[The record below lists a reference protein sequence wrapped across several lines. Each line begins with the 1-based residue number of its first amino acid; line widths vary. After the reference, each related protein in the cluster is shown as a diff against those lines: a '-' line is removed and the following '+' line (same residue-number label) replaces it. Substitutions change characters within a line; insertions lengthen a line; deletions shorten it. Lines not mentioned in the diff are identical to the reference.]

1 MKTKMQFEN
10 IRIFA
15 VETSFSSFPS
25 YVICT
30 VERINDKEFR
40 GESFLLHINN
50 GIKAR
55 LIAKEILIQSENMNS
70 ELFSDIDEDFVIEEC
85 LNQGKT
91 NMYESYKTKII
102 FDNQSII
109 KNIFE
114 IDMNYLLHGNFA
126 HENIRKKLLLIGERT
141 KVEKLKQYIK
151 AVGDYSYADFTKIT
165 KLDEQ

>member
-1 MKTKMQFEN
+1 MKTKMQLNN

-30 VERINDKEFR
+30 AERVNDREYR

-50 GIKAR
+50 AIKAR
-55 LIAKEILIQSENMNS
+55 LIAKEVLIQSENMNS
-70 ELFSDIDEDFVIEEC
+70 ELFSDIDDDFVIEEC

-102 FDNQSII
+102 FDHQSII
-109 KNIFE
+109 KNIVE

-141 KVEKLKQYIK
+141 KIEKLKQYIN
-151 AVGDYSYADFTKIT
+151 AVSDYSYADFTTISKT
-165 KLDEQ
+165 DEQ

>member
-1 MKTKMQFEN
+1 MKTKMQLNN

-30 VERINDKEFR
+30 VERVNDKEFR

-50 GIKAR
+50 AIKAR
-55 LIAKEILIQSENMNS
+55 LIAKEVLIQSENMNS

-91 NMYESYKTKII
+91 NMYESYKNKII

-114 IDMNYLLHGNFA
+114 IDMNYLLHGNVA
-126 HENIRKKLLLIGERT
+126 HENIRKKILLIGERT

-151 AVGDYSYADFTKIT
+151 AVSDYSYADFTTIT
-165 KLDEQ
+165 KTDD

>member
-30 VERINDKEFR
+30 AERVTDREYR

-50 GIKAR
+50 AIKAR
-55 LIAKEILIQSENMNS
+55 LIAKEVLIQSENMNS

-102 FDNQSII
+102 FDHQSII
-109 KNIFE
+109 KNIVE

-141 KVEKLKQYIK
+141 KVEKLKQYIN
-151 AVGDYSYADFTKIT
+151 AVSDYSYADFTTMSKT
-165 KLDEQ
+165 EEQ

>member
-1 MKTKMQFEN
+1 MKTKMQLNN

-30 VERINDKEFR
+30 VERVNDKEFR

-50 GIKAR
+50 AIKAR
-55 LIAKEILIQSENMNS
+55 LIAKEVLIQSENMNS
-70 ELFSDIDEDFVIEEC
+70 ELFSDIDDDFVIEEC

-102 FDNQSII
+102 FDHQSII
-109 KNIFE
+109 KNIVE
-114 IDMNYLLHGNFA
+114 IDMNYLLHSNFA

-141 KVEKLKQYIK
+141 KIEKLKQYIN
-151 AVGDYSYADFTKIT
+151 AVSDYSYADFTTISKT
-165 KLDEQ
+165 DEQ

>member
-1 MKTKMQFEN
+1 MQFEN

-30 VERINDKEFR
+30 AERVTDREYR

-50 GIKAR
+50 AIKAR
-55 LIAKEILIQSENMNS
+55 LIAKEVLIQSENMNS

-102 FDNQSII
+102 FDHQSII
-109 KNIFE
+109 KNIVE

-141 KVEKLKQYIK
+141 KVEKLKQYIN
-151 AVGDYSYADFTKIT
+151 AVSDYSYADFTTMSKT
-165 KLDEQ
+165 EEQ

>member
-1 MKTKMQFEN
+1 MKTKMQLNN

-25 YVICT
+25 YVICRA
-30 VERINDKEFR
+30 ERVNDNEFR

-50 GIKAR
+50 AIKAR
-55 LIAKEILIQSENMNS
+55 LIAKEVLIQSENMNS
-70 ELFSDIDEDFVIEEC
+70 ELFSDIDDDFVIEEC

-102 FDNQSII
+102 FDHQSII
-109 KNIFE
+109 KNIVE
-114 IDMNYLLHGNFA
+114 IDMNYLLHSNFA

-141 KVEKLKQYIK
+141 KIEKLKQYIN
-151 AVGDYSYADFTKIT
+151 AVSDYSYADFTTISKT
-165 KLDEQ
+165 DEQ

>member
-1 MKTKMQFEN
+1 MKTKIQLNN

-50 GIKAR
+50 AIKAR
-55 LIAKEILIQSENMNS
+55 LIAKEVLIQSENMNS
-70 ELFSDIDEDFVIEEC
+70 ELFSDIDEGFVIEEC

-151 AVGDYSYADFTKIT
+151 AVGDYSYADFTTIT

>member
-30 VERINDKEFR
+30 AERVTDREYR

-50 GIKAR
+50 AIKAR
-55 LIAKEILIQSENMNS
+55 LIAKEVLIQSENMNS

-102 FDNQSII
+102 FC
-109 KNIFE
+109 
-114 IDMNYLLHGNFA
+114 
-126 HENIRKKLLLIGERT
+126 
-141 KVEKLKQYIK
+141 
-151 AVGDYSYADFTKIT
+151 
-165 KLDEQ
+165 

>member
-1 MKTKMQFEN
+1 MKTKIQLNN

-50 GIKAR
+50 AIKAR

-151 AVGDYSYADFTKIT
+151 AVGDYSYADFTTIT

>member
-30 VERINDKEFR
+30 AELVNDREYR
-40 GESFLLHINN
+40 GESFLLHINSA
-50 GIKAR
+50 IKAR
-55 LIAKEILIQSENMNS
+55 LIAKEVLIQSENMNS

-102 FDNQSII
+102 FDHQSII
-109 KNIFE
+109 KNIVE

-141 KVEKLKQYIK
+141 KVEKLKQYIN
-151 AVGDYSYADFTKIT
+151 AVSDYSYADFTTMSKT
-165 KLDEQ
+165 EEQ

>member
-30 VERINDKEFR
+30 AERVTDREYR

-50 GIKAR
+50 AIKAR
-55 LIAKEILIQSENMNS
+55 LIAKEVLIQSENMNS

-91 NMYESYKTKII
+91 NMCESYKNKII

-126 HENIRKKLLLIGERT
+126 HDNIRKKLLLIGEKT
-141 KVEKLKQYIK
+141 KVAKLKQYIN
-151 AVGDYSYADFTKIT
+151 AVSNYSYADFTTLTKIA
-165 KLDEQ
+165 DI